1 MKRDSTRDDLPR
13 DDLPRDPVAGDD
25 AFAGHLTALAAG
37 LRDDGVEPA
46 RDLWP
51 DIARALDAPGAT
63 GRHATRYRTARTW
76 AGAALAATVLLAI
89 GLGVADLGPG
99 SGSRPAIP
107 AMGGATA
114 PQSAAPAGPATAR
127 QGLRAVDQ
135 ALNELQAALRQSP
148 NDPDLSRLVML
159 IHHSRGRLLRLQ
171 AEGGVR
177 DARGDRS

>member
-1 MKRDSTRDDLPR
+1 MKH
-13 DDLPRDPVAGDD
+13 DLPRDPSAPDD
-25 AFAGHLTALAAG
+25 AFVGRLSALAAA
-37 LRDDGVEPA
+37 LREDGVEPA

-51 DIARALDAPGAT
+51 DIERALDTTGAT
-63 GRHATRYRTARTW
+63 GRRATRYKAARTW
-76 AGAALAATVLLAI
+76 TGAALAATVLLAI
-89 GLGVADLGPG
+89 GLGVADLRPGPDV
-99 SGSRPAIP
+99 RPAIP
-107 AMGGATA
+107 VARDTTTLQPGG
-114 PQSAAPAGPATAR
+114 SAGSATAR
-127 QGLRAVDQ
+127 QGLHAVDQ